1 MLKFSRSNP
10 CYSYHL
16 FILKKPKLDSTERYL
31 GLRNSYQSF
40 ELKNEVTKKKEKNL
54 FFSCLIHIS
63 VTNIHV
69 FVFPNYSNF

>member
-40 ELKNEVTKKKEKNL
+40 ELTNEVTKKREDPGVEWDGMMG
-54 FFSCLIHIS
+54 CE
-63 VTNIHV
+63 VG
-69 FVFPNYSNF
+69 